1 MEPVQSKYLIYQI
14 TILITITLKYLE
26 LTNHNPSLKLTIN
39 CKAETIYSF
48 GQKRINLTQQTIDIL
63 VIMNMINGIE
73 TSYRMVST
81 WLTFFYSHA
90 TDEGFELKKNCN

>member
-1 MEPVQSKYLIYQI
+1 MSHYLANRRSI
-14 TILITITLKYLE
+14 TVIFNNLKSRKLKKFYCRTFITVK
-26 LTNHNPSLKLTIN
+26 
-39 CKAETIYSF
+39 
-48 GQKRINLTQQTIDIL
+48 